1 MTPVP
6 DFECLIDGVL
16 SFPAKLNAP
25 SRPANALD
33 RLDIAFA
40 DAETWR
46 EWANVDR
53 AKLWQLVALSVH
65 LDPAT
70 LKWAELPKAPA
81 TVGSAFHDRLKK
93 AVAHA
98 MAAQLR
104 TVDGAPMDEDQA
116 ADALVRC
123 SDYALWSHLGR
134 TTLPAGFPGC
144 DGLPADARAGTIT
157 AKVPSKSIAQQP
169 APSQSRE
176 ALPRQPPSTPAMR
189 PAPPIRATPQGK
201 PTVAPSAPPAVAP
214 VKSRSKRTATA
225 GSAYLREA
233 DILGHFVPFS
243 KATLWRK
250 VKLGTYPQPVKL
262 SEGVTAWHRADVLAW
277 NEAREQKPTKGRPK

>member
-6 DFECLIDGVL
+6 DFENLVNGVL
-16 SFPAKLNAP
+16 TFPSEVNATG
-25 SRPANALD
+25 RPANALD
-33 RLDIAFA
+33 RLKIRFA

-46 EWANVDR
+46 EWANADR

-116 ADALVRC
+116 VGALVRC

-169 APSQSRE
+169 APLNTRE
-176 ALPRQPPSTPAMR
+176 APPRQSLTTPAVR
-189 PAPPIRATPQGK
+189 RAPIKSAPQATP
-201 PTVAPSAPPAVAP
+201 TVPSAPPVAAP
-214 VKSRSKRTATA
+214 VKPRSKRTATA
-225 GSAYLREA
+225 GSTYLREA

-250 VKLGTYPQPVKL
+250 VKLGTYPEPVKL

-277 NEAREQKPTKGRPK
+277 NEAREKKATKGK